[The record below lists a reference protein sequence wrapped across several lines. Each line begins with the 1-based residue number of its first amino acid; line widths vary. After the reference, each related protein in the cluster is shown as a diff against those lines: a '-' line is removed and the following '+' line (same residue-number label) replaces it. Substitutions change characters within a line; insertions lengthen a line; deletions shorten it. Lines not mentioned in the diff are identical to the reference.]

1 MSWAYQYLF
10 PSGVISNMVVSEF
23 KFNWD
28 GLQNDIEK
36 LDFSNYVGD
45 STEYVRVKI
54 PDFAGKYNFHK
65 DLLFP
70 KKFVRPHEYGD
81 VVIDYKNCN
90 WIGAAKHL
98 VSLEHEK
105 NSIFNK
111 FLSISTDSLPSELH
125 KVAYVNRYLLFIRD
139 YLAFVSNRKDIIGT
153 IEKPKIILTH
163 DVDAIRVSHILKLR
177 QFFHNRQWPDLEV
190 GTDINCIKEIV
201 DIEREF
207 STKSIFFFN
216 ASKRYFSLP
225 FIDPS
230 YKLSDLFK
238 TFSYLKQNKIEIGL
252 HAGILS
258 SFSKSSLNSEVKH
271 LKKYLPNEKITVRN
285 HWLSNFK
292 ERTWKNQK
300 LAGIN
305 IDYSVGFN
313 DKPSM
318 RNSSLISYMPLDNL
332 ELIPMILMD
341 GQVHNYLQEA
351 PENMINTFK
360 PFIQELKNVGG
371 IASINF
377 HQRFFHNYY
386 GYKDVYKLLLEY
398 LDEEGVL

>member
-1 MSWAYQYLF
+1 MA
-10 PSGVISNMVVSEF
+10 ISEF
-23 KFNWD
+23 KFNWQE
-28 GLQNDIEK
+28 LEKDIEK

-45 STEYVRVKI
+45 STDYVRVKI
-54 PDFAGKYNFHK
+54 PDFAGNYNFHK

-70 KKFVRPHEYGD
+70 KKFVKPHEYRD
-81 VVIDYKNCN
+81 VVTEYKNCN
-90 WIGAAKHL
+90 WIGAAKHFA
-98 VSLEHEK
+98 SLDHEK
-105 NSIFNK
+105 TSIFNK
-111 FLSISTDSLPSELH
+111 FIAISSDSLPSELH
-125 KVAYVNRYLLFIRD
+125 KVAYVNRYILFIRD
-139 YLAFVSNRKDIIGT
+139 YLAFVSKREDLIGT
-153 IEKPKIILTH
+153 TEKAKIILTH

-177 QFFHNRQWPDLEV
+177 QFFQNRHWPDLEV

-201 DIEREF
+201 EIEREF
-207 STKSIFFFN
+207 NTNSIFFFN
-216 ASKRYFSLP
+216 ASRKYFSLP
-225 FIDPS
+225 VVDPS
-230 YKLSDLFK
+230 YKLSDLLE
-238 TFSYLKQNKIEIGL
+238 TFRYLKQNRIEIGL

-258 SFSKSSLNSEVKH
+258 SFSKLALNSEVKH
-271 LKKYLPNEKITVRN
+271 LKKHLSNESITVRN

-292 ERTWKNQK
+292 ERTWNNQK

-318 RNSSLISYMPLDNL
+318 RNSSLISYRPVDNL
-332 ELIPMILMD
+332 EIIPMILMD
-341 GQVHNYLQEA
+341 GQLHNYLQEA

-398 LDEEGVL
+398 LGEEGVL